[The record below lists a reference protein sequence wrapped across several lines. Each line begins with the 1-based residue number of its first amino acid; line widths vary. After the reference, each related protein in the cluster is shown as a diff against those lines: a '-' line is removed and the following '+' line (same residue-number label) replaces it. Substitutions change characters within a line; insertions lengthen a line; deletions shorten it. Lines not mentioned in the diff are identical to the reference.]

1 MRRRERVAD
10 KRDCLARVS
19 RCRVGPPPLVAHV
32 RHRGGRLVDPNRA
45 ED

>member
-10 KRDCLARVS
+10 KGDCLARVS
-19 RCRVGPPPLVAHV
+19 RCWVSAPALVAHV
-32 RHRGGRLVDPNRA
+32 RHRGGRLVGPNRT